1 MRTAHAANLARREGD
16 DLLTT
21 GEAAQLLGVSRQH
34 VVDLCV
40 AGDLPFTLV
49 GKHRRVYRSDVES
62 IRTGRTRM
70 NKQDTQSLLLAYA
83 IAGELVVD
91 PEAVLTK
98 ARQNLRAMQSA
109 PHSGASRVWIAEWEK
124 LLNGSILSLLE
135 ALTATNQRSREL
147 RQNSPF
153 AGVLTTDARTKA
165 LKLASNA
172 RGK

>member
-1 MRTAHAANLARREGD
+1 MRTAHALSLSRGEAD

-21 GEAAQLLGVSRQH
+21 GEAAKLLGVSRQH
-34 VVDLCV
+34 VVDLCT

-49 GKHRRVYRSDVES
+49 GKHRRVNRSDVEL
-62 IRTGRTRM
+62 IRTSRTRM
-70 NKQDTQSLLLAYA
+70 NKQDIQSLLLAYV

-98 ARQNLRAMQSA
+98 ARHNLRAMQNA
-109 PHSGASRVWIAEWEK
+109 PHSGASRVWIAEWEH
-124 LLNGSILSLLE
+124 LLNGSILNLLG

-153 AGVLTTDARTKA
+153 AGVLTADARTKA
-165 LKLASNA
+165 LTLARTA
-172 RGK
+172 RGN